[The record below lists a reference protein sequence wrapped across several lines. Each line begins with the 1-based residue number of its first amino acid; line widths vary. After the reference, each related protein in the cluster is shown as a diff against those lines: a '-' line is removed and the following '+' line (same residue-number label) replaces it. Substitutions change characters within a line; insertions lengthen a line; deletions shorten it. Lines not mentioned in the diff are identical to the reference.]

1 MLFVIE
7 MKKIILIAVALL
19 TAFSASAVETAD
31 AFLGR
36 VAAKLKSSPSI
47 VASYRLTTDGASQRG
62 TLTVAGNCFT
72 IDAPGLRSWYD
83 GKTQWTYSS
92 QTGEVNITEPS
103 PEEVEQINPFA
114 VINAFRQG
122 YKSQFVPAAAG
133 LKKIKMTS
141 SVPGNDISNVL
152 FTVSDKTLDPAE
164 IVLTLSSNQ
173 VIVIR
178 IDSVKAGVKMPASSF
193 RFDKSK
199 FPGVEV
205 VDLR

>member
-1 MLFVIE
+1 M
-7 MKKIILIAVALL
+7 
-19 TAFSASAVETAD
+19 
-31 AFLGR
+31 
-36 VAAKLKSSPSI
+36 
-47 VASYRLTTDGASQRG
+47 ASYRLTTDGASQRG

-152 FTVSDKTLDPAE
+152 LTVSDKTLNPAE

-173 VIVIR
+173 VIIIR

>member
-19 TAFSASAVETAD
+19 TAFSATAVETAD

-72 IDAPGLRSWYD
+72 IDAPGLKSWYD

-152 FTVSDKTLDPAE
+152 LTVSDKTLDPAE

-173 VIVIR
+173 VIIIR
-178 IDSVKAGVKMPASSF
+178 IDSVKAGVKMPPSSF

>member
-122 YKSQFVPAAAG
+122 YKSQFVPAPAG

-152 FTVSDKTLDPAE
+152 LTVSDKTLDPSE

-173 VIVIR
+173 VIIIR
-178 IDSVKAGVKMPASSF
+178 IDSVKAGVKMSASSF